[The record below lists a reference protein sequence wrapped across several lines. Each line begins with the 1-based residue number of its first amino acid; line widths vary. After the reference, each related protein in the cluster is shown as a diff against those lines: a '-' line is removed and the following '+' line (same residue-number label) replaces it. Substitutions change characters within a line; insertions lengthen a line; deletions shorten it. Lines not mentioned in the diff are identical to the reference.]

1 MNPQPEAA
9 AEDLIIHKA
18 VAGRPQDIRDIES
31 IIYRQRNAL
40 DIKYV
45 RRWLHDFAEVLANP
59 EIEQRFE
66 RPWWGP
72 RATG

>member
-1 MNPQPEAA
+1 VNPQPEAA
-9 AEDLIIHKA
+9 WELHLFFTCLGIPYA
-18 VAGRPQDIRDIES
+18 IRDIES
-31 IIYRQRNAL
+31 VIYRQRNDL